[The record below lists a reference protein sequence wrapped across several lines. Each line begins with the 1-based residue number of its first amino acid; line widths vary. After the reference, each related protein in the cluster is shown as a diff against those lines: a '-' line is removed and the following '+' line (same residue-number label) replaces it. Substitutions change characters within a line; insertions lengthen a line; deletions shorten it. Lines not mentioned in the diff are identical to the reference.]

1 MRTPFSPLQFRR
13 GGLGTKSPVLYSFQG
28 VVRFG
33 LPYTPSSRV
42 VRTYQRG
49 FLSLAA
55 TQSNRQSSGK
65 LLDVSFWKMVETVQS
80 EINELE
86 KEKQKALAQAAK
98 YSQRKERL
106 LQSVTNL
113 YQQAARD
120 VQEGSEMEARK
131 RLVEK
136 AAVMKAMNISQNR
149 SEANA
154 KLVMKLEQV
163 IGEKQQKL
171 LYDIIEAGRHLNDE
185 E

>member
-1 MRTPFSPLQFRR
+1 
-13 GGLGTKSPVLYSFQG
+13 
-28 VVRFG
+28 
-33 LPYTPSSRV
+33 
-42 VRTYQRG
+42 
-49 FLSLAA
+49 
-55 TQSNRQSSGK
+55 
-65 LLDVSFWKMVETVQS
+65 MVETVQS